1 MNSIHIRKQEQLEFS
16 KNNEFSLKSLPHYRY
31 RPGDT
36 IMANITAVETLAGKL
51 IDVGVPVGDEDII
64 SKIVCNLPLSYR
76 TFQTTWASTNPAGQT
91 RALLTTRLVNEERAI
106 QRHQQAQQSLGATS
120 STSNNKPITATAAKL
135 KEGD

>member
-1 MNSIHIRKQEQLEFS
+1 
-16 KNNEFSLKSLPHYRY
+16 
-31 RPGDT
+31 
-36 IMANITAVETLAGKL
+36 MANITAVETLAGKL